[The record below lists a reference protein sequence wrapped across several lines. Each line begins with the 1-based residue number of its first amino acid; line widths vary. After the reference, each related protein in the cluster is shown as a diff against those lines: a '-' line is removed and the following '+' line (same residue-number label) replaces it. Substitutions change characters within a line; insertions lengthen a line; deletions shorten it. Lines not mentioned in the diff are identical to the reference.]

1 MEYVMERLKLENHL
15 ENDDIMR
22 SQSEKGFMEY
32 VMEHLKLEN
41 HLENDDIMRSQSEK
55 GFN

>member
-1 MEYVMERLKLENHL
+1 MERLKLENHL